1 MQWIVAIGILLAGLV
16 GMFFIV
22 RSDNSARRK
31 SAAGS
36 FFTGIAEAI
45 DPNAAMIATENEK
58 RANMEGEEDSGD
70 PPNPSLR

>member
-1 MQWIVAIGILLAGLV
+1 MQWLVAALILLAGLA

-22 RSDNSARRK
+22 RSDTSTRRK

-36 FFTGIAEAI
+36 FFTGLAEAI
-45 DPNAAMIATENEK
+45 DPNAAMIAAENEK

-70 PPNPSLR
+70 PPNPDAR